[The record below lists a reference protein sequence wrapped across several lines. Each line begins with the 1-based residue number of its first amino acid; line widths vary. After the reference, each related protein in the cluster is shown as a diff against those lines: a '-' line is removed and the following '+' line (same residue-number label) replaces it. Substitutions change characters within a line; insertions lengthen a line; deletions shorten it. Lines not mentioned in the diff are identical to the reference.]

1 MNFYLKPFQQ
11 EEISREFRITG
22 SINTYP
28 GGLKLL
34 YELIGPLNNLATPP
48 FSGEPKRRDRLWE
61 ETCFELFLNMRG
73 SDTYWEFNLSPS
85 GDWNAYRFNA
95 YREGMQEEQAIIEF
109 PFRVQGS
116 PGALE
121 VILEFDAEKII
132 PPDQTV
138 DAAVSA
144 VLKSLNGRTTY
155 WALAHHGMAPD
166 FHRKDGF
173 LIKL

>member
-1 MNFYLKPFQQ
+1 MNFYLKAFQQ

-22 SINTYP
+22 SINRYP

-34 YELIGPLNNLATPP
+34 YELIGPLNKITIPP
-48 FSGEPKRRDRLWE
+48 VSFKPKRMDRLWE
-61 ETCFELFLNMRG
+61 GTCFEFFLNIRG
-73 SDTYWEFNLSPS
+73 FDAYWEFNLSPS
-85 GDWNAYRFNA
+85 GDWNVYRFNG
-95 YREGMQEEQAIIEF
+95 YREGIHEEQAFIEF

-116 PGALE
+116 PGALK
-121 VILEFDAEKII
+121 VILEFDTEKII

-144 VLKSLNGRTTY
+144 VLRSLNGRTTY